1 MIDSVLK
8 TSLQERLNTDIISI
22 EPLKEGHIGPIYKVI
37 TADTRYL
44 LKTSEPSTQLQ
55 TEANMLEDINK
66 YKIPVPKVYDVTDRH
81 LLMEY
86 IEEVS
91 ISVEEQEMHAV
102 KVLSKLHSVSNESR
116 MYGYY
121 YNTTIASFEQNNEQ
135 TQYNWGL
142 FLGQMRI
149 MPMVKICYDRGHI
162 DKSMVE
168 RLESLCR
175 DLYKRIDMRTITPSL
190 LHGNLINRNI
200 LFNMNGATLIDPAI
214 YFGDREVDLAS
225 ILMSH
230 TFSETFF
237 EQYNEVHALSEDFYE
252 VKVPL
257 YQIYP
262 MLVDVALYGS
272 TSTEHLE
279 NNLKRIKI

>member
-1 MIDSVLK
+1 MIKKHLASVLNEDILAIDSFTQGELGEIFKVYTANKTYILK
-8 TSLQERLNTDIISI
+8 TS
-22 EPLKEGHIGPIYKVI
+22 K
-37 TADTRYL
+37 
-44 LKTSEPSTQLQ
+44 PSTQLK
-55 TEANMLEDINK
+55 TEANMLKDINK
-66 YKIPVPKVYDVTDRH
+66 YKIPVPKIYDVTDTH

-91 ISVEEQEMHAV
+91 TSVEEQEVHAT
-102 KVLSKLHSVSNESR
+102 KVLTDLHSITNESR

-121 YNTTIASFEQNNEQ
+121 YNTNIVTLEQNNEQ

-149 MPMVKICYDRGHI
+149 IPMAKICYDRGYI

-175 DLYKRIDMRTITPSL
+175 DLYKRIDMSEITPSL
-190 LHGNLINRNI
+190 LHGDLRNNNI
-200 LFNMNGATLIDPAI
+200 LFNMKGAMLINPAV
-214 YFGDREVDLAS
+214 YFGDREVDLVS
-225 ILMSH
+225 IWMSN

-237 EQYNEVHALSEDFYE
+237 EKYNEIHPLSQDFYE

-262 MLVDVALYGS
+262 ILVQVALYGS
-272 TSTEHLE
+272 DHLEALE
-279 NNLKRIKI
+279 NNLKRLKI